1 MVQEAHVLNVSPQR
15 EFSRDEVI
23 GKKQIYL
30 KRNTYSRQ
38 CELFQKERGWVI
50 SQANEWEDYSN
61 YFGEGVE
68 ISRNWVTTHILIF
81 DGGPSTVMAS
91 LSVSFTLLIR
101 YTEPILRIK
110 V

>member
-68 ISRNWVTTHILIF
+68 ISRIWATDH
-81 DGGPSTVMAS
+81 S
-91 LSVSFTLLIR
+91 LVF
-101 YTEPILRIK
+101 
-110 V
+110 